1 MLVFGEGPLRA
12 RVMLV
17 GEAPGEREALEG
29 RPFVGRAGKNLDA
42 FLEGAH
48 IRREELYVTN
58 AVKFRPTRTSAAGR
72 TVNRPPSQEEARL
85 FMPWLAREIA
95 LVDPGCVVTLG
106 NVALRAV
113 AEKRLTIGEVHGQ
126 LLTRRA
132 GRCFPSITPPRSF
145 TTPRCGK
152 YTPPTSPRWRVCSR
166 MEKYNI
172 DFTPFVMQTGFH
184 CAGNVYDSTCVFL
197 LVIRRAAGVA
207 KAAVAA

>member
-1 MLVFGEGPLRA
+1 MDRFRRELENFVREVYEGERKVLVFGEGPLRA

-72 TVNRPPSQEEARL
+72 AVNRPPSQEEARL
-85 FMPWLAREIA
+85 FAPWLAREIA

-106 NVALRAV
+106 NVALRTV

-126 LLTRRA
+126 LLNA
-132 GRCFPSITPPRSF
+132 QGRPLFPLYHPASVI
-145 TTPRCGK
+145 
-152 YTPPTSPRWRVCSR
+152 
-166 MEKYNI
+166 YNPSLREI
-172 DFTPFVMQTGFH
+172 
-184 CAGNVYDSTCVFL
+184 Y
-197 LVIRRAAGVA
+197 AAD
-207 KAAVAA
+207 VAALARLLADGKI